1 MSSGNTE
8 GTHSVTQ
15 GFLVKSIAQQIHHA
29 LLTLRNSSTNV
40 RHSATRL
47 ILWAMCRT
55 LFMQLSVQVYPGSQ
69 VYCDLSKVPAMKI
82 VLVGLSR
89 YGTPGTEISVRS
101 R

>member
-15 GFLVKSIAQQIHHA
+15 GSLVESIAQQIHHA

-47 ILWAMCRT
+47 IFWVMC
-55 LFMQLSVQVYPGSQ
+55 
-69 VYCDLSKVPAMKI
+69 
-82 VLVGLSR
+82 
-89 YGTPGTEISVRS
+89 
-101 R
+101 